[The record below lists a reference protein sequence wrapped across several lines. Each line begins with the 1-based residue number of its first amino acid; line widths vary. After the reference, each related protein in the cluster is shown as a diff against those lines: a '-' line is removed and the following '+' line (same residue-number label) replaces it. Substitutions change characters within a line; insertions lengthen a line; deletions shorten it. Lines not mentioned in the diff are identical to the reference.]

1 MFDTDHN
8 LFWILVFAVPI
19 TSIIMGSLSRMA
31 RYRALS
37 KLAEQGKPIP
47 PELMS
52 AREDHGGGMVSRGA
66 LRGGIVM
73 ICIGIGLAIFFF
85 AMTGAGGFTHGV
97 TSNHDVDWLPAIG
110 AIPFMIGVGLVV
122 SAAVD
127 RRRPDDPK

>member
-1 MFDTDHN
+1 MFDGGNN

-19 TSIIMGSLSRMA
+19 TSIIMGSLSRMS

-52 AREDHGGGMVSRGA
+52 AREEHGIGSRGP

-73 ICIGIGLAIFFF
+73 ICVGIGLFIFFW
-85 AMTGAGGFTHGV
+85 AMTGAGGFMHGV
-97 TSNHDVDWLPAIG
+97 TNNHDVDWLPAIG

-122 SAAVD
+122 TAAVE
-127 RRRPDDPK
+127 RKRPDEPK

>member
-8 LFWILVFAVPI
+8 LFWVLVFAVPI
-19 TSIIMGSLSRMA
+19 VSIVMGSLSRMA

-52 AREDHGGGMVSRGA
+52 SRDEHGGIVSRGT

-73 ICIGIGLAIFFF
+73 ICVGIGLAVFFW
-85 AMTGAGGFTHGV
+85 AMSGAGGLVHGV
-97 TSNHDVDWLPAIG
+97 GHNEEMDWLPAIG